1 MFRVLVSD
9 KMSNDGLLP
18 LLESDFVEI
27 VQKNVTEAEDELHT
41 FDALLVRSATKVT
54 KELYEKMTS
63 LKIVTVPVWES
74 TTLTL
79 MKRQNTV

>member
-27 VQKNVTEAEDELHT
+27 VQKNVAEAEDELHT

-63 LKIVTVPVWES
+63 LKIVGLCRCGS
-74 TTLTL
+74 
-79 MKRQNTV
+79 RQY

>member
-63 LKIVTVPVWES
+63 LKLSAVPVWE
-74 TTLTL
+74 
-79 MKRQNTV
+79 

>member
-27 VQKNVTEAEDELHT
+27 VQK
-41 FDALLVRSATKVT
+41 
-54 KELYEKMTS
+54 M
-63 LKIVTVPVWES
+63 
-74 TTLTL
+74 
-79 MKRQNTV
+79 

>member
-27 VQKNVTEAEDELHT
+27 VQKNVAEAEDELHT

-63 LKIVTVPVWES
+63 LKIVGRAVSE
-74 TTLTL
+74 
-79 MKRQNTV
+79 

>member
-27 VQKNVTEAEDELHT
+27 VQKNVTEAADELHT

-63 LKIVTVPVWES
+63 LKLSAVPVWE
-74 TTLTL
+74 
-79 MKRQNTV
+79 